1 MEYTF
6 GDEMIPVGGVGSIN
20 LTITTKRGSVYQPM
34 DMEIIMPFVSNFL
47 CETSKRNQSLNHVS
61 VKAYLDLNWI
71 LYEPIWKRCH
81 FRFRTNV
88 NKP

>member
-34 DMEIIMPFVSNFL
+34 DMEIIMPFVSNFVRK
-47 CETSKRNQSLNHVS
+47 TGKRSQSLDHVS
-61 VKAYLDLNWI
+61 VKVHLD
-71 LYEPIWKRCH
+71 
-81 FRFRTNV
+81 
-88 NKP
+88 

>member
-47 CETSKRNQSLNHVS
+47 CKTS
-61 VKAYLDLNWI
+61 
-71 LYEPIWKRCH
+71 
-81 FRFRTNV
+81 
-88 NKP
+88 